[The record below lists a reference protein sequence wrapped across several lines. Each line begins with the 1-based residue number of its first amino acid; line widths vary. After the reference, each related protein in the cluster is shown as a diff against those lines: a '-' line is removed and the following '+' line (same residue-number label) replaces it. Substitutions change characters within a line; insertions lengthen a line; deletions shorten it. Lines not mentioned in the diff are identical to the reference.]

1 MTGLRRQAIL
11 FRTKFLKDFI
21 KGQSRIFYH
30 MIVAALS
37 AAIALSL
44 PYTIRFIA
52 KNLLIYWSLIG
63 NEKIFV
69 IVVELALALLVIFLS
84 NYISR
89 SLREKKLSNMARRA
103 GLVSVSPTR
112 GLFAWR
118 KNKKLKEQVGFARDV
133 LVIGSTGFR
142 TFVDSKG
149 DLHNVVQDCREA
161 KIMFL
166 NPYSQGASAR
176 AKSILDPNITLEN
189 FRDQIRKSIDFLKS
203 LKAVQKN
210 VRLKLYQDLPLLK
223 LTIIGDYVW
232 IQHYHA
238 GLDVQTMPEYV
249 FKHDQ
254 NTGSLYTPFYQYFLT
269 RWNNPDIPEYDL
281 DTDEL
286 IYRDETG
293 NEVKRGK
300 FDEIERGAAMSAG
313 SSIHPGCENHHQEET
328 GSPLLLPPF
337 RACARTQDIFTE
349 PRQGLPGGLHFGGK
363 EYFLL
368 KSNRL
373 MCAAIGWMSV
383 F

>member
-1 MTGLRRQAIL
+1 
-11 FRTKFLKDFI
+11 
-21 KGQSRIFYH
+21 

-37 AAIALSL
+37 ATIALSL
-44 PYTIRFIA
+44 PYTISLIA

-84 NYISR
+84 NYIST
-89 SLREKKLSNMARRA
+89 SLRDRKLSNMARRA
-103 GLVSVSPTR
+103 GLVYVSPTR

-118 KNKKLKEQVGFARDV
+118 KTKKLKEQVGFARDV
-133 LVIGSTGFR
+133 MVIGSTGFR

-161 KIMFL
+161 KIMLL
-166 NPYSQGASAR
+166 NPYSEGASTR
-176 AKSILDPNITLEN
+176 AKSILDPNITPEN
-189 FRDQIRKSIDFLKS
+189 FGDQIRKSINFLKS
-203 LKAVQKN
+203 LKAAQKN

-223 LTIIGDYVW
+223 LAIIGDYVW
-232 IQHYHA
+232 IQHYHT

-254 NTGSLYTPFYQYFLT
+254 NTGSLYIPFYQYFLT
-269 RWNNPDIPEYDL
+269 RWNNTDIPEYDL
-281 DTDEL
+281 DADEL
-286 IYRDETG
+286 IYRDEAG

-300 FDEIERGAAMSAG
+300 FDEVERREAMSAG
-313 SSIHPGCENHHQEET
+313 SSVHPGSENHHQEEM
-328 GSPLLLPPF
+328 SSLLLPPF
-337 RACARTQDIFTE
+337 RACVRTQNIFAE
-349 PRQGLPGGLHFGGK
+349 PRQALPKDVRFGGK

-368 KSNRL
+368 KSNRP